1 MEYQAS
7 FIFETELTP
16 KKGVKIPFGVH
27 EKCKVRGIDV
37 TDEYVDLNFEDS
49 EGRYNNK
56 RLWLPKGTYPKTTKL
71 PDGSSK
77 VETTEEAR
85 DREEKLNLAHVV
97 KLLHIFLGKEGLS
110 SIKAGSYHDFMQKAA
125 KALSPDVL
133 SSKLVNL
140 KLIYDAE
147 GVYAVF
153 GNFPDYVEL
162 HIEGQAPTLK
172 YTEYEQQNR
181 CKPAAAR
188 TAEPD
193 PLTMLLAPKAA

>member
-7 FIFETELTP
+7 LIFETELTP
-16 KKGVKIPFGVH
+16 KKGVKIPFGIH
-27 EKCKVRGIDV
+27 TACKVKGIDV

-56 RLWLPKGTYPKTTKL
+56 RLWLPKGSYPRTNKL
-71 PDGSSK
+71 PDGTS
-77 VETTEEAR
+77 VIETTEEAKQ
-85 DREEKLNLAHVV
+85 REEKLNLSHVV
-97 KLLHIFLGKEGLS
+97 KLLHIFLGEQGLS
-110 SIKAGSYHDFMQKAA
+110 SIKASTYHEFMSKAA

-140 KLIYDAE
+140 KLIYDSE

-172 YTEYEQQNR
+172 YTQYEQDNR

-193 PLTMLLAPKAA
+193 PLTMLLTSKS